1 MIREPSRGRGRRARR
16 LPGMLAVAAPALVA
30 VAAAA
35 CGPAEPGKMPEPAA
49 IADVEVSV
57 PAGAPQ
63 VLALPATVEASRE
76 AELSTRISGRITE
89 IAVDVGSRVQQGQVL
104 VSLDAGDVAAAIGR
118 AEASERQARRTFDRL
133 EALERD
139 GAATAQELDDARA
152 ALEMAE
158 AALQE
163 ARTQSR
169 YAVLTAPFSGWVTA
183 RLADPGDLTVPGR
196 PILSLIA
203 EGGLKI
209 VADVPAGIGARLRPG
224 DSVTVH
230 EPASGALPARIA
242 RVAPAVQTEARLL
255 RVEAELAEGAGEA
268 SPLPLPGAFVRLQL
282 RAGGSTLW
290 VPEDAV
296 VRRGQLTGVW
306 LVDGEV
312 LRLRWIRPGQLR
324 PGSVEVLAGL
334 TGDELVVRR
343 PSPLLADGQPVGTER
358 RLEWDPDSWSAGPG
372 RMESRPDA

>member
-16 LPGMLAVAAPALVA
+16 LPGMLA

-89 IAVDVGSRVQQGQVL
+89 IEVDVGSRVQRGQVL

-183 RLADPGDLTVPGR
+183 RLADPGDLSVPGR
-196 PILSLIA
+196 PILMLIA

-242 RVAPAVQTEARLL
+242 RLAPAVQTEARLL
-255 RVEAELAEGAGEA
+255 RVEAELAEAGDDA
-268 SPLPLPGAFVRLQL
+268 SLPLPGAFVRLQL

-312 LRLRWIRPGQLR
+312 LRLRWIRPGQVR

-334 TGDELVVRR
+334 EGDELVVRR

-358 RLEWDPDSWSAGPG
+358 RLEWDPDSRSAGPG